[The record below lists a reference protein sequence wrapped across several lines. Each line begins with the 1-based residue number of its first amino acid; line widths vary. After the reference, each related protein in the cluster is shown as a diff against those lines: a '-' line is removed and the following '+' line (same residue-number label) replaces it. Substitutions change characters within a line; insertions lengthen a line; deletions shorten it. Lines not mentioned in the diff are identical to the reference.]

1 MATAYQAAPFRL
13 LQTCQQVL
21 SLLRPLVEDQDL
33 FLQLEWAPDLSP
45 IRQGDQQKISQVLI
59 NLISNAIKFSSEGSM
74 RLKVVPL
81 EEECLRFEVID
92 CRPGYRPEAAAVTV

>member
-1 MATAYQAAPFRL
+1 MWPRSTRQPPFVSSKP
-13 LQTCQQVL
+13 CQQVL

-81 EEECLRFEVID
+81 E
-92 CRPGYRPEAAAVTV
+92 